1 LGGRRDDRHHRAAE
15 SLMRTA
21 LVTGASRGIGR
32 AIAERLARDGY
43 DVVAA
48 ARSRAELDEVVA
60 AINAA
65 DGRARALVLDVTDPQ
80 AVAAALTG
88 ADVDVLVNNAGIGI
102 LKPFMELTAADWRH
116 TLDVNVDALYHVTR
130 AVLPGMIERRAGH
143 VCTIGSIAG
152 RGAFVGGSCYAATKA
167 FVTSW
172 SESLML
178 EVREHGVKVS
188 VVMPGSVATHFNDR
202 VPSDADAWKLSAEDV
217 ADTVSYLL
225 STPPNVLVHRAEVRT
240 LTVPKGRAR

>member
-1 LGGRRDDRHHRAAE
+1 
-15 SLMRTA
+15 MRTA

-32 AIAERLARDGY
+32 AIAERLAREEY
-43 DVVAA
+43 EVVCA
-48 ARSRAELDEVVA
+48 ARNRAELEETVAAVVA
-60 AINAA
+60 EG
-65 DGRARALVLDVTDPQ
+65 GRARALVLDVSDPQ
-80 AVAAALTG
+80 AVAASLVG
-88 ADVDVLVNNAGIGI
+88 AEVDVLVNNAGIGI
-102 LKPFMELTAADWRH
+102 LKPFMELSAADWQR
-116 TLDVNVDALYHVTR
+116 TLDVNVNALYHVTR
-130 AVLPGMIERRAGH
+130 AVLPAMIERRSGH

-188 VVMPGSVATHFNDR
+188 VVMPGSVTTHFNEH
-202 VPSDADAWKLSAEDV
+202 VPSDEDAWKLSAADV
-217 ADTVSYLL
+217 ADTVAYVV
-225 STPPNVLVHRAEVRT
+225 STPPNMLVHRAEVRT

>member
-1 LGGRRDDRHHRAAE
+1 
-15 SLMRTA
+15 MRTA

-43 DVVAA
+43 EVVAA
-48 ARSRAELDEVVA
+48 ARHGAELDETVA
-60 AINAA
+60 AIAA
-65 DGRARALVLDVTDPQ
+65 AGGRARALVLDVSDPR

-88 ADVDVLVNNAGIGI
+88 AEFDVLVNNAGIGI
-102 LKPFMELTAADWRH
+102 LKPFMETSAAEWQR
-116 TLDVNVDALYHVTR
+116 TIDVNVNALYHVTH
-130 AVLPGMIERRAGH
+130 ALLPAMIAQKSGH

-152 RGAFVGGSCYAATKA
+152 RGAFVGDSCYAATKA

-188 VVMPGSVATHFNDR
+188 VVMPGSVTTHFNDHI
-202 VPSDADAWKLSAEDV
+202 PSDDDAWKLSAADV
-217 ADTVSYLL
+217 ADTVAYVVG
-225 STPPNVLVHRAEVRT
+225 TPPNVLVHRAEVRT
-240 LTVPKGRAR
+240 LTVPHGRARR

>member
-1 LGGRRDDRHHRAAE
+1 
-15 SLMRTA
+15 MRTA

-32 AIAERLARDGY
+32 AIAERLAREQY
-43 DVVAA
+43 EVIAA

-60 AINAA
+60 AIVAEG
-65 DGRARALVLDVTDPQ
+65 GRARAVVLDVGDPQ

-102 LKPFMELTAADWRH
+102 LKPFMQLTAADWQR
-116 TLDVNVDALYHVTR
+116 TLDVNVNALYHVTH
-130 AVLPGMIERRAGH
+130 AVLPGMIERGSGH

-152 RGAFVGGSCYAATKA
+152 RGAFVGGACYAASKA
-167 FVTSW
+167 FVTAW

-188 VVMPGSVATHFNDR
+188 VVMPGSVTTHFGDH
-202 VPSDADAWKLSAEDV
+202 VPSDADAWKLSASDV
-217 ADTVSYLL
+217 ADAVAYVV

>member
-1 LGGRRDDRHHRAAE
+1 
-15 SLMRTA
+15 MPTA

-32 AIAERLARDGY
+32 AIAARLAGDGY

-48 ARSRAELDEVVA
+48 ARGREELDTACAEIA
-60 AINAA
+60 AAG
-65 DGRARALVLDVTDPQ
+65 GRCRPLVLDVSDPQ

-88 ADVDVLVNNAGIGI
+88 AEVDVLINNAGIGA
-102 LKPFMELTAADWRH
+102 LKPFMETTAAEWQR
-116 TLDVNVDALYHVTR
+116 TIDVNVNALYHVTR
-130 AVLPGMIERRAGH
+130 AVLPSMIAKRSGH

-178 EVREHGVKVS
+178 ELREQGVKVS
-188 VVMPGSVATHFNDR
+188 VVMPGSVTTHFNDH
-202 VPSDADAWKLSAEDV
+202 VPSDEDAWKLSADDV
-217 ADTVSYLL
+217 ADTVSYVV
-225 STPPNVLVHRAEVRT
+225 STPANVLVHRAEVRT
-240 LTVPKGRAR
+240 LTVPQGRARR

>member
-1 LGGRRDDRHHRAAE
+1 
-15 SLMRTA
+15 MRTA

-43 DVVAA
+43 EVVGA
-48 ARSRAELDEVVA
+48 ARNRAELDEVVA
-60 AINAA
+60 AIVAA
-65 DGRARALVLDVTDPQ
+65 GGRARALVLDGSDPQ
-80 AVAAALTG
+80 AGAAARTG
-88 ADVDVLVNNAGIGI
+88 AEFDVLVNNAGIGVM
-102 LKPFMELTAADWRH
+102 KPFVALTAADWQRM
-116 TLDVNVDALYHVTR
+116 LDVNVNALYHVTH
-130 AVLPGMIERRAGH
+130 AVIQGMIARRSGH

-167 FVTSW
+167 FVTAW

-188 VVMPGSVATHFNDR
+188 VIMPGSVTTHFNDH

-217 ADTVSYLL
+217 AETVAHVIA
-225 STPPNVLVHRAEVRT
+225 TPPHVLVHRAEVRT
-240 LTVPKGRAR
+240 LNVPKGRAR

>member
-1 LGGRRDDRHHRAAE
+1 MPR
-15 SLMRTA
+15 A

-32 AIAERLARDGY
+32 AIAERLARDGF

-48 ARSRAELDEVVA
+48 ARSRTELDAVCAGIVA
-60 AINAA
+60 AG
-65 DGRARALVLDVTDPQ
+65 GRCQPLVLDVSDAQ
-80 AVAAALTG
+80 AVEWQRT
-88 ADVDVLVNNAGIGI
+88 I
-102 LKPFMELTAADWRH
+102 
-116 TLDVNVDALYHVTR
+116 DVNVNALYHVTR
-130 AVLPGMIERRAGH
+130 ALLPAMIARKSGH

-188 VVMPGSVATHFNDR
+188 VVMPGSVTTHFNDHI
-202 VPSDADAWKLSAEDV
+202 PSEDDAWKLSAADV
-217 ADTVSYLL
+217 ADTVSYVVG
-225 STPPNVLVHRAEVRT
+225 TPPNVLVHRAEVRT
-240 LTVPKGRAR
+240 LTVPHGRARR

>member
-1 LGGRRDDRHHRAAE
+1 
-15 SLMRTA
+15 MPTA

-32 AIAERLARDGY
+32 AIAERLASDGY

-48 ARSRAELDEVVA
+48 ARSRTELDEVVA
-60 AINAA
+60 AIKAA
-65 DGRARALVLDVTDPQ
+65 EGRARALVLDVSDPQ

-88 ADVDVLVNNAGIGI
+88 AEVDVLVNNAGIGI
-102 LKPFMELTAADWRH
+102 LKPFMELTAADWQR
-116 TLDVNVDALYHVTR
+116 TLDVNVNALYHVTR
-130 AVLPGMIERRAGH
+130 SVLPGMIARRSGH

-152 RGAFVGGSCYAATKA
+152 RGAFVGGTCYGATKA

-188 VVMPGSVATHFNDR
+188 VVMPGSVTTHFNDHI
-202 VPSDADAWKLSAEDV
+202 PSDDDAWKLSAADV
-217 ADTVSYLL
+217 ADTVAYVVG
-225 STPPNVLVHRAEVRT
+225 TPPNMLVHRAEVRT
-240 LTVPKGRAR
+240 LTVPHGRARR

>member
-1 LGGRRDDRHHRAAE
+1 
-15 SLMRTA
+15 MRTA

-32 AIAERLARDGY
+32 AIAERLAHEGY
-43 DVVAA
+43 EVIAA

-60 AINAA
+60 AIVAEG
-65 DGRARALVLDVTDPQ
+65 GRARAVVLDVGDPQ
-80 AVAAALTG
+80 AVAAALIG

-102 LKPFMELTAADWRH
+102 LKPFMQLTAADWQR
-116 TLDVNVDALYHVTR
+116 TLDVNVNALYHVTH
-130 AVLPGMIERRAGH
+130 AVLPGMIERGSGH

-152 RGAFVGGSCYAATKA
+152 RGAFVGGACYAASKA
-167 FVTSW
+167 FVTAW

-188 VVMPGSVATHFNDR
+188 VVMPGSVTTHFGDH
-202 VPSDADAWKLSAEDV
+202 VPSDADAWKLSASDV
-217 ADTVSYLL
+217 ADAVAYVV

>member
-1 LGGRRDDRHHRAAE
+1 MP
-15 SLMRTA
+15 SA

-32 AIAERLARDGY
+32 AIAARLAREGY
-43 DVVAA
+43 EVIAA
-48 ARSRAELDEVVA
+48 ARSRAELDEVCAEISA
-60 AINAA
+60 AG
-65 DGRARALVLDVTDPQ
+65 GRCRPLVMDVSDPQ

-88 ADVDVLVNNAGIGI
+88 AEVDVLVNNAGIGV
-102 LKPFMELTAADWRH
+102 LKPFMETTAAEWQR
-116 TLDVNVDALYHVTR
+116 TIDVNVNALYHVTR
-130 AVLPGMIERRAGH
+130 AVLPAMIAKKSGH

-188 VVMPGSVATHFNDR
+188 VVMPGSVTTHFNDH
-202 VPSDADAWKLSAEDV
+202 VPSGDDAWKLSADDV
-217 ADTVSYLL
+217 AGTVAYVV
-225 STPPNVLVHRAEVRT
+225 STPANVLVHRAEVRT
-240 LTVPKGRAR
+240 LTVPLGRARR

>member
-1 LGGRRDDRHHRAAE
+1 
-15 SLMRTA
+15 MRTA

-32 AIAERLARDGY
+32 AVAERLARDGFE
-43 DVVAA
+43 VVAA
-48 ARSRAELDEVVA
+48 ARSRAELDDVVA
-60 AINAA
+60 AIVAA
-65 DGRARALVLDVTDPQ
+65 EGRARALVLDVSDPQ

-88 ADVDVLVNNAGIGI
+88 AEIDVLVNNAGIGV
-102 LKPFMELTAADWRH
+102 LKPFMELTAAEWQR
-116 TLDVNVDALYHVTR
+116 TLDVNVNALYHVTR
-130 AVLPGMIERRAGH
+130 AVLPGMIERRRGH

-178 EVREHGVKVS
+178 EVREHDVKVS
-188 VVMPGSVATHFNDR
+188 VVMPGSVTTHFGDH
-202 VPSDADAWKLSAEDV
+202 VPSDADAWKLDAAEV
-217 ADTVSYLL
+217 ADAVAYVV
-225 STPPNVLVHRAEVRT
+225 STPDRVLVHRLEVRT

>member
-1 LGGRRDDRHHRAAE
+1 
-15 SLMRTA
+15 MRSA

-32 AIAERLARDGY
+32 AIAERLARDGFE
-43 DVVAA
+43 VVAA
-48 ARSRAELDEVVA
+48 ARNRAELDETVA
-60 AINAA
+60 AIVAA
-65 DGRARALVLDVTDPQ
+65 DGRARALVLDVSDPQ

-88 ADVDVLVNNAGIGI
+88 AEVDVLVNNAGIGI
-102 LKPFMELTAADWRH
+102 LKPFMELTAAEWQR
-116 TLDVNVDALYHVTR
+116 TLDVNVNALYHVTH
-130 AVLPGMIERRAGH
+130 AVLPAMIERRSGH
-143 VCTIGSIAG
+143 VCTVGSIAG

-188 VVMPGSVATHFNDR
+188 VVMPGSVTTHFNDHI
-202 VPSDADAWKLSAEDV
+202 PSDADAWKLRAEDV
-217 ADTVSYLL
+217 ADTVSYVV

>member
-1 LGGRRDDRHHRAAE
+1 
-15 SLMRTA
+15 MRTA

-32 AIAERLARDGY
+32 AIAERLAREGY
-43 DVVAA
+43 EVIAA
-48 ARSRAELDEVVA
+48 ARSRAELEEVVA
-60 AINAA
+60 AIVAEG
-65 DGRARALVLDVTDPQ
+65 GRARAVVLDVGDPQ

-102 LKPFMELTAADWRH
+102 LKPFMQLTAADWQR
-116 TLDVNVDALYHVTR
+116 TLDVNVNALHHVTR
-130 AVLPGMIERRAGH
+130 AVLPGMIERGNGH

-152 RGAFVGGSCYAATKA
+152 RGAFVGGACYAASKA
-167 FVTSW
+167 FVTAW

-188 VVMPGSVATHFNDR
+188 VVMPGSVTTHFGDH
-202 VPSDADAWKLSAEDV
+202 VPSDADAWKLSASDV
-217 ADTVSYLL
+217 ADAVAYVV

>member
-1 LGGRRDDRHHRAAE
+1 
-15 SLMRTA
+15 MPTA

-32 AIAERLARDGY
+32 AIAARLARDGY
-43 DVVAA
+43 EVVAA
-48 ARSRAELDEVVA
+48 ARGREELDTACAEIVA
-60 AINAA
+60 AG
-65 DGRARALVLDVTDPQ
+65 GRCRSLVLDVSDPQ

-88 ADVDVLVNNAGIGI
+88 AEVDVLINNAGIGA
-102 LKPFMELTAADWRH
+102 LKPFMETTAAEWQRM
-116 TLDVNVDALYHVTR
+116 LDVNVNALYHVTH
-130 AVLPGMIERRAGH
+130 AVLPSMIAKRSGH

-178 EVREHGVKVS
+178 ELREHGVKVS
-188 VVMPGSVATHFNDR
+188 VVMPGSVATHFNDHI
-202 VPSDADAWKLSAEDV
+202 PSDEDAWKLSADDV
-217 ADTVSYLL
+217 ADTVSYVI

-240 LTVPKGRAR
+240 LTVPQGRARR

>member
-1 LGGRRDDRHHRAAE
+1 
-15 SLMRTA
+15 MRTA

-32 AIAERLARDGY
+32 AIAERLAREGY
-43 DVVAA
+43 EVIAA

-60 AINAA
+60 AIVAEG
-65 DGRARALVLDVTDPQ
+65 GRARAVVLDVGDPQ
-80 AVAAALTG
+80 AVAAALIG

-102 LKPFMELTAADWRH
+102 LKPFMQLTAADWQR
-116 TLDVNVDALYHVTR
+116 TLDVNVNALYHVTR
-130 AVLPGMIERRAGH
+130 AVLPGMIERGNGH

-152 RGAFVGGSCYAATKA
+152 RGAFVGGACYAASKA
-167 FVTSW
+167 FVTAW

-188 VVMPGSVATHFNDR
+188 VVMPGSVTTHFGDH
-202 VPSDADAWKLSAEDV
+202 VPSDADAWKLSASDV
-217 ADTVSYLL
+217 ADAVAYVV

>member
-1 LGGRRDDRHHRAAE
+1 
-15 SLMRTA
+15 MPTA

-32 AIAERLARDGY
+32 AIAARLARDGY
-43 DVVAA
+43 EVVAA
-48 ARSRAELDEVVA
+48 ARGREELDIACAEIVA
-60 AINAA
+60 AG
-65 DGRARALVLDVTDPQ
+65 GRCRPLVLDVSDPQ

-88 ADVDVLVNNAGIGI
+88 AEVDVLINNAGIGA
-102 LKPFMELTAADWRH
+102 LKPFMETTAAEWQR
-116 TLDVNVDALYHVTR
+116 TIDVNVNALYHVTH
-130 AVLPGMIERRAGH
+130 AVLPSMIARKSGH

-178 EVREHGVKVS
+178 ELREHGVKVS
-188 VVMPGSVATHFNDR
+188 VVMPGSVATHFNDHI
-202 VPSDADAWKLSAEDV
+202 PSDEDAWKLNADDV
-217 ADTVSYLL
+217 ADTVSYVI

-240 LTVPKGRAR
+240 LTVPQGRARR